1 MATADRRRSPR
12 LSRSRFWVGTAL
24 FVVVFLVMLD
34 LSVVEV
40 AIPVIRTDLNTSIEG
55 IQWILNGYEI
65 AFASLLLLGGRI
77 GSRSGFRSAFIGAAA
92 VFTLGSVLCAVA
104 PDLAVLVVGRAVQGA
119 AAAVVVPVGLA
130 LLDGFYTEPAAKT
143 RAIGL
148 WSALNG
154 IAVAA
159 GPLLGGV
166 IVDHASWRIIFVPN
180 IPLVAG
186 AIFLARR
193 ALPAGTQSDAP
204 LGYASSVLSI
214 AWIALITYALSTAPA
229 RGWTSPVTVAFIIAA
244 MLLAAIFLVL
254 QYRLGPDALLPLR
267 FFRTGTFA
275 LANAAALAIGFV
287 PVTMFV
293 VLMLYFQQARGWS
306 AAVSGAAFLPVA
318 AGMSLGAPLAG
329 WLRRTG
335 QSGTLAVGLG
345 VTTAAVLS
353 LAFAGTSTPF
363 AALVAP
369 LVAFGAGTG
378 MAMTA
383 ANGGAME
390 GIDDPAAG
398 AAVVNMSL
406 EAGGALGVA
415 VLVSI
420 LDSRYLAELTGALR
434 QAGPSG
440 AAALRM
446 VAALRGGPPTRGTS
460 AAVPAAQVHMAVTA
474 YVGAIRV
481 VFAIGAVL
489 LAVMLSA
496 VVVGYAIR
504 RGRPQ
509 EAAAARPEST
519 GERVSGEAN

>member
-1 MATADRRRSPR
+1 
-12 LSRSRFWVGTAL
+12 
-24 FVVVFLVMLD
+24 MLD
-34 LSVVEV
+34 LSIVEV
-40 AIPVIRTDLNTSIEG
+40 AIPVIRTDLGTSIEG

-77 GSRSGFRSAFIGAAA
+77 GSRLGFRPAFIGAAA
-92 VFTLGSVLCAVA
+92 VFILGSVLCAVA
-104 PDLAVLVVGRAVQGA
+104 PDLAVLIVGRAVQGA

-130 LLDGFYTEPAAKT
+130 LLDGFYTEPSAKA

-193 ALPAGTQSDAP
+193 ALPVGAKSDAP
-204 LGYASSVLSI
+204 LGYGSSVLSI
-214 AWIALITYALSTAPA
+214 AWIALITYALSTAQS
-229 RGWTSPVTVAFIIAA
+229 RGWTSPVTVALIVAA
-244 MLLAAIFLVL
+244 VLLAAIFLVL
-254 QYRLGPDALLPLR
+254 QYRLGSDALLPLR

-275 LANAAALAIGFV
+275 LANASALAIGFV
-287 PVTMFV
+287 PVTTFV

-329 WLRRTG
+329 WLRRSG
-335 QSGTLAVGLG
+335 QFGTLAVGLG
-345 VTTAAVLS
+345 ATTAAVLS

-369 LVAFGAGTG
+369 LVAFGTGAGL
-378 MAMTA
+378 AMTA
-383 ANGGAME
+383 ANGGAVE

-415 VLVSI
+415 VLISI
-420 LDSRYLAELTGALR
+420 LDTRYLAALTGALQ
-434 QAGPSG
+434 QAGLSG
-440 AAALRM
+440 AALVRS
-446 VAALRGGPPTRGTS
+446 VGTLRGGPPTRGAST
-460 AAVPAAQVHMAVTA
+460 AVPVAQIHTAVTA
-474 YVGAIRV
+474 YAGAIRV

-489 LAVMLSA
+489 LAVMLLA
-496 VVVGYAIR
+496 VVVGYAVR
-504 RGRPQ
+504 RWKPP
-509 EAAAARPEST
+509 EAPAAQPESA
-519 GERVSGEAN
+519 GDQVSGEVR